1 MGHSLL
7 EDSMRVV
14 RTFSSKLDAD
24 LAKLALDAAG
34 VPSLVVGTGVEFEGG
49 ADGVQLLVPD
59 EWVAAATAALE
70 RPGPASVE

>member
-1 MGHSLL
+1 L
-7 EDSMRVV
+7 EDAMRVV
-14 RTFSSKLDAD
+14 RSFPSKLDAD

-49 ADGVQLLVPD
+49 ANGVQLLVPD

-70 RPGPASVE
+70 RPGPAGVESG